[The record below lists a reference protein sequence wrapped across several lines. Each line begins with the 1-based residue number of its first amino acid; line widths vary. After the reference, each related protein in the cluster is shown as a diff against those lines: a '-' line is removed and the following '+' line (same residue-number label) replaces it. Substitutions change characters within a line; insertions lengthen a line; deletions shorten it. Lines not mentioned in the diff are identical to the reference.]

1 MNKKITHYIYVLFF
15 IFFSS
20 DFIAQKI
27 NLKITSKSNIDNLIL
42 EEVDFKKTHN
52 NTTSINSEVN
62 KVSNYLKNIGY
73 FTNTIDSIITI
84 KNKQIAYFSLNEKTK
99 NARIRI
105 NNNINLLQTKYK
117 IENKIISIPIKKIKA
132 LLLEISNSLEKQGRS
147 FSKVQLKNI
156 YIKDKILF
164 GETEIL
170 SSEKR
175 NINKLIVKGYKEF
188 PNSYLKNHFNLK
200 LNSVFNQKKIK
211 DISNSTKSIQFIKE
225 IKPPEILF
233 TKDSTILYLYLKKIQ
248 NNSFDGIISFT
259 SKENGKV
266 VFNGNINLKLHNILN
281 TGEKFELFWNSI
293 GGERQE
299 FKILTEIPY
308 IFNSTITPEISFSI
322 YKQDSTFLNTNFN
335 SKIKYS
341 ITRKLKIGLSYN
353 TETSSELEQPNYIN
367 NINNFTNNFIGF
379 QLSYTKPK
387 FDLFYNNKF
396 SLEINPSIGKRKSK
410 NNTSNQYKLR
420 ATTSYIFDI
429 NYRNSIYIKN
439 DTGLLNSDT
448 YLNNELFRI
457 GGANSIRGYNEQSIF
472 TKSYTFFNLEYR
484 FLTTEK
490 SYLYSITD
498 IGKIKE
504 NNNKLLSFG
513 LGYKFINNSSFFN
526 IGAAISKDQTDQILL
541 KNTKIIIDWSIY
553 F

>member
-1 MNKKITHYIYVLFF
+1 M
-15 IFFSS
+15 
-20 DFIAQKI
+20 
-27 NLKITSKSNIDNLIL
+27 IL